1 MTVEFELDLEGLKKI
16 GRIVGET
23 LQTLLKAVRAGVTTA
38 EIDEQAGKLLAAAGA
53 RSAPILTY
61 GFPGQTC
68 ISINNVAAHGIP
80 GDTIIQ
86 PGDLVN
92 VDVSAELDGYFAD
105 TGGTVV
111 VPPVSNQADHLCQV
125 TQKTLW
131 KVIHSLRAGQP
142 MNTVGK
148 IVEREAARGGVS
160 VVRELT
166 GHGVGHSL
174 HDEPGSVYNFDYPR
188 DQRVLTEGLVLAIE
202 PILSLGS
209 GRIRQER
216 DGWTLRTMD
225 RALVAQYEHTI
236 VITRNKPT
244 VITAVAA

>member
-1 MTVEFELDLEGLKKI
+1 MTVESEQDLEKLKKI

-23 LQTLLKAVRAGVTTA
+23 LQALLKSVRAGITTA
-38 EIDEQAGKLLAAAGA
+38 ELDEQGAKLLAAAGA
-53 RSAPILTY
+53 HSAPIVTY
-61 GFPGQTC
+61 NFPGNTC

-80 GDTIIQ
+80 GDTVIQ

-111 VPPVSNQADHLCQV
+111 VPPAGSDAQRLCKV
-125 TQKTLW
+125 TQATLW
-131 KVIHSLRAGQP
+131 KVIHSLKAGLP
-142 MNTVGK
+142 MNMVGR
-148 IVEREAARGGVS
+148 IVESEATRNHIS

-174 HDEPGSVYNFDYPR
+174 HDEPGSVYNFYYPR
-188 DQRVLTEGLVLAIE
+188 DKRMLTEGLVLAIE

-216 DGWTLRTMD
+216 DGWTLRTQD
-225 RALVAQYEHTI
+225 SSLVAQYEHTV
-236 VITRNKPT
+236 VITRGHPI
-244 VITAVAA
+244 VITAV